1 VAGAVDVNRRR
12 SLLIGTVAGL
22 VAVLA
27 AVGVAAAMGTD
38 DGTPKR
44 HVDADLHFT
53 PKSQD
58 VNPLIEGDH
67 TDDPAPTS
75 KYPKLD
81 GGLGSLADYKG
92 QNVVLNMFGSYCV
105 PCKKEMPDLEK
116 LHRELGDQVT
126 FVGLAVNDSQRDAQ
140 AFVDEYGATYDI
152 GRDPGG
158 KIASELGVVNMPS
171 TFLIGKDG
179 QIKSAKA
186 GAVTASEL
194 RKLIEGNLTEP

>member
-1 VAGAVDVNRRR
+1 MDANRRR

-38 DGTPKR
+38 SAPKR
-44 HVDADLHFT
+44 KVDADLHFDAGDKD
-53 PKSQD
+53 P
-58 VNPLIEGDH
+58 NPLVAGDPKG
-67 TDDPAPTS
+67 DPAPTTT
-75 KYPKLD
+75 YPKLG

-92 QNVVLNMFGSYCV
+92 RAVVLNLFGSWCV
-105 PCKKEMPDLEK
+105 PCKKEMPDLQAV
-116 LHRELGDQVT
+116 HQRFGDRVT
-126 FVGLAVNDSQRDAQ
+126 FVGLAVNDSQRDAA
-140 AFVDEYGATYDI
+140 AFVQRYGATYDI
-152 GRDPGG
+152 GRDPSG

-179 QIKSAKA
+179 RIKSAKA

-194 RKLIEGNLTEP
+194 TELIEGNLTDP